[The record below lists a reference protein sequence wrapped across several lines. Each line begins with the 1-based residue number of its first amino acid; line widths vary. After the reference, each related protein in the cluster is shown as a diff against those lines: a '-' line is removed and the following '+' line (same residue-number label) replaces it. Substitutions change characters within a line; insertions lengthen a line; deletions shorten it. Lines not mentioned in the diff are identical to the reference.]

1 MIALLGDRLR
11 RRVLPEMERAFH
23 YPTTHAEEFRILCQ
37 EPEARPAPRERR
49 RAGVDEP
56 GADFTLSVSL
66 NAGEYRG
73 GEWRFTDCGPE
84 LYAPT
89 AGAALV
95 FARPVD
101 RTNGGSGKSGSG
113 RLGIVGRPV
122 NKKT

>member
-73 GEWRFTDCGPE
+73 GEWRFPEFGPE
-84 LYAPT
+84 LYAPP

-95 FARPVD
+95 FASTFVHEVLDVVAGRRIALATRQIGRAPV
-101 RTNGGSGKSGSG
+101 
-113 RLGIVGRPV
+113 
-122 NKKT
+122 